1 MTRFVDSFGR
11 SVALSDRLQSG
22 GEGTVSTVAG
32 NPSAVAKMFHHP
44 PSGQMLEKL
53 IAMVRMRS
61 DELDR
66 AAAWPIDLLRD
77 GSGAYCGFLMQRMH
91 GHIVDSVLH
100 PGMQRVHYPGV
111 TYEFLFHVAVN
122 LMDAASALHA
132 AGVVIGDV
140 NERNVM
146 VRPDGTIRFIDADS
160 FQVAYPG
167 GVGLCLVGTPTYT
180 PAELQGADFATTR
193 RTVNHDN
200 FGLAVLLFQ
209 ILMLGR
215 HPFSGVPRRAGVG
228 GSIDEAIRTGA
239 FAYALRRETA
249 LTPPPGSLP
258 LQSLGPLAPMFE
270 AAFIGE
276 HRPTAQ
282 QWLDAL
288 RSVRGSLR
296 RCSENPRHAV
306 VRESARCG
314 LCSLSRDLMP
324 SVGVRGK
331 DPVGETVDELLLQA
345 NRLPQVVRLEDLF
358 RVASIPVALRQ
369 QPAIP
374 PSLSP
379 EASRALAVG
388 KRPPA
393 ARTWA
398 GAVALLI
405 VACAVLSLGSP
416 CGVVP
421 LGFGGFML
429 WRALKAGQ
437 DARRFDEAIAR
448 CAPYSE
454 ARAALIAE
462 LAVLDERERSARAA
476 EERRMVALY
485 QLRERV
491 EQAAAALRHAGRSD
505 SATQAQV
512 DAEFVRQ
519 WRTKQLESRFIAQ
532 AAIQGI
538 GAERTAVLQSFG
550 IESAADVNP
559 LAIRQISGFGEVLT
573 GRILAWRA
581 SMEREI
587 ARLKPPPTPQ
597 SRVAK
602 AEAAASAAVE
612 AARVQLA
619 KALSE
624 YSVRRVD
631 AEAASKADAGTID
644 EMRKQFAE
652 KADVLRR
659 L

>member
-1 MTRFVDSFGR
+1 
-11 SVALSDRLQSG
+11 
-22 GEGTVSTVAG
+22 
-32 NPSAVAKMFHHP
+32 
-44 PSGQMLEKL
+44 
-53 IAMVRMRS
+53 
-61 DELDR
+61 
-66 AAAWPIDLLRD
+66 
-77 GSGAYCGFLMQRMH
+77 
-91 GHIVDSVLH
+91 
-100 PGMQRVHYPGV
+100 
-111 TYEFLFHVAVN
+111 
-122 LMDAASALHA
+122 
-132 AGVVIGDV
+132 
-140 NERNVM
+140 
-146 VRPDGTIRFIDADS
+146 
-160 FQVAYPG
+160 
-167 GVGLCLVGTPTYT
+167 
-180 PAELQGADFATTR
+180 
-193 RTVNHDN
+193 
-200 FGLAVLLFQ
+200 
-209 ILMLGR
+209 
-215 HPFSGVPRRAGVG
+215 
-228 GSIDEAIRTGA
+228 
-239 FAYALRRETA
+239 
-249 LTPPPGSLP
+249 
-258 LQSLGPLAPMFE
+258 
-270 AAFIGE
+270 
-276 HRPTAQ
+276 
-282 QWLDAL
+282 
-288 RSVRGSLR
+288 
-296 RCSENPRHAV
+296 
-306 VRESARCG
+306 
-314 LCSLSRDLMP
+314 MP

-331 DPVGETVDELLLQA
+331 DPVGETVDQLLLQA

-369 QPAIP
+369 LPAIP

-398 GAVALLI
+398 GAVALLV